1 MMNLFA
7 NFLSK
12 FREIF
17 VPSHLSLEFRAKSF
31 AAVIATSK
39 NIKPQI
45 WDVLAQVAKDIYPND
60 KSRQAVLVQISK
72 EYTER
77 ILKNAMSL
85 DSLLK
90 NIAFLLK
97 THPRYAQKINFDKLK
112 LFLEQNEEDSLI
124 QQRVIEFF
132 EQEIGYIIEKNQN
145 KETSNK
151 ISVSY

>member
-1 MMNLFA
+1 MINLFA

-31 AAVIATSK
+31 AAIIVANK
-39 NIKPQI
+39 NIKQES
-45 WDVLAQVAKDIYPND
+45 WDILNEISKEVYPKD
-60 KSRQAVLVQISK
+60 KSRQAVLVQTTK
-72 EYTER
+72 EY
-77 ILKNAMSL
+77 IDLVLKNKLSL

-97 THPRYAQKINFDKLK
+97 THPRYAQKINFNRLKCFLDK
-112 LFLEQNEEDSLI
+112 NEEESLI

-132 EQEIGYIIEKNQN
+132 EQEISYIVSKN
-145 KETSNK
+145 
-151 ISVSY
+151 